1 MSNPI
6 LVTHDTVSPDLQRR
20 AQRVGNSEQLN
31 KVVGASGAKVF
42 REHFVKRA
50 QVEKNKFGAPSR
62 FWAKMRRLTTW
73 KADSAKATVIMPAEL
88 RLRFKGGTV
97 RPTGGRKALT
107 IATDRRSYGRSARTF
122 KDLIFIGPKQG
133 EGGKFRG
140 LLAQP
145 TGKGTF
151 RTLYTLWAFTKH
163 KANPAVLPTRETLA
177 AGIRATVNAYVTRKE
192 GNA

>member
-1 MSNPI
+1 MSAPVAVI
-6 LVTHDTVSPDLQRR
+6 RDTVSPDLQRR

-31 KVVGASGAKVF
+31 KVVGAAGARVF
-42 REHFVKRA
+42 RDHFVKQA
-50 QVEKNKFGAPSR
+50 AKEKNKWGAPSR

-73 KADSAKATVIMPAEL
+73 KADSAKATIIMPAEL

-107 IATDRRSYGRSARTF
+107 IPTDRVSYGRSARTF
-122 KDLIFIGPKQG
+122 KDLFYVAPQKGSG
-133 EGGKFRG
+133 RFLGT
-140 LLAQP
+140 LAQK

-151 RTLYTLWAFTKH
+151 RTLYSLWAFTKH
-163 KANPAVLPTRETLA
+163 KPNPTVLPAPDRLA
-177 AGIRATVNAYVTRKE
+177 ADIRRVVNAWITHKE